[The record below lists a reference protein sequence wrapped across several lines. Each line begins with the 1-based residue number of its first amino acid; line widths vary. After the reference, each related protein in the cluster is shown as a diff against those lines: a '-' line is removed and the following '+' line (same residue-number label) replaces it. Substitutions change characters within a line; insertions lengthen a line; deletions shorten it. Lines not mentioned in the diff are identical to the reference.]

1 MSDDSI
7 VVLHCPG
14 QRLHDEVDN
23 LPLMDDVVMVPL
35 SDALVSMEPDVVV
48 TDQDDPILG
57 PSISVAPGD
66 QPQQSVGSMGHIGER
81 DVLDECGDDVE
92 VFYPSLY
99 LNAMPYGILTCTV
112 NVVLEFVYNPLS

>member
-14 QRLHDEVDN
+14 QRLHHEVDN

-35 SDALVSMEPDVVV
+35 SDALVSMEPDVDV

-66 QPQQSVGSMGHIGER
+66 QP
-81 DVLDECGDDVE
+81 
-92 VFYPSLY
+92 
-99 LNAMPYGILTCTV
+99 
-112 NVVLEFVYNPLS
+112 